1 MKSWIIQ
8 IKRFFLKRQRKCLSF
23 KKLILSLKASI
34 NNVFLV
40 KIGMIKKYVVW
51 IIRKKRAMKIIFNEF
66 CLIKKLKRMKK
77 PIIKR

>member
-1 MKSWIIQ
+1 
-8 IKRFFLKRQRKCLSF
+8 
-23 KKLILSLKASI
+23 
-34 NNVFLV
+34 
-40 KIGMIKKYVVW
+40 MIKKYVVW